1 MNIPAVTHRGRGI
14 DCYPL
19 DEHTFR
25 IRLTTAKG
33 DFDRAEICYCM
44 NKYAWST
51 QRQTLPLPRIADDD
65 TLDYYQIDLTGD
77 DTRLCYL
84 FLLYYNSEC
93 FYFSEEGLSRTYDFE
108 RAYYTFFQYPYIFP
122 CNVHRHIPWTDT
134 TVMYQI
140 FPERFANGMGEKPYI
155 TAPWDA
161 SPTPRMYLG
170 GDLPGVT
177 QHLDYLSD
185 LGVNCLYFTP
195 IHPSPTNH
203 KYSIVDYYDVDTG
216 FGGQAAFR
224 KLVQAAHA
232 RGMRVLLDGV
242 FNHCSEH
249 HPFFEDVKRCG
260 KASPYYDFFLI
271 DGDFPSREKGNYRT
285 FGFSSDM
292 PKLNTGIPAVID
304 YFCGVGAWWIREFGI
319 DGWRLDVMDEIS
331 DDFLRAFRRAV
342 KAANPDALILG
353 EAWHDPRAWLAGD
366 ELDGVMNYGLTKAL
380 IDYLVDGALTARQA
394 ASRLTRLFFRTT
406 SISARMMMNLL
417 DSHDTDRFLTLLQ
430 GDRQR
435 LKLALCLLFF
445 FPGMPCV
452 YYGDE
457 IGMTGGYD
465 PDCRKGF
472 IWDETAWD
480 AELRRHV
487 QLLARLKTGGRLA
500 GDVIRIS
507 ASDDVLTLEREELT
521 LLINASSRAA
531 RYCFR
536 GREGQIAA
544 NGFVILDAD
553 ASIIKEE

>member
-65 TLDYYQIDLTGD
+65 TLNYYQIDLTGD

-161 SPTPRMYLG
+161 TPTPRMYLG

-203 KYSIVDYYDVDTG
+203 KYSIVDYYDVDAG
-216 FGGQAAFR
+216 VRRPGRLPGACAGGACAR
-224 KLVQAAHA
+224 HA
-232 RGMRVLLDGV
+232 RAAGRRIQSLL
-242 FNHCSEH
+242 
-249 HPFFEDVKRCG
+249 R
-260 KASPYYDFFLI
+260 ASP
-271 DGDFPSREKGNYRT
+271 
-285 FGFSSDM
+285 
-292 PKLNTGIPAVID
+292 
-304 YFCGVGAWWIREFGI
+304 
-319 DGWRLDVMDEIS
+319 
-331 DDFLRAFRRAV
+331 
-342 KAANPDALILG
+342 
-353 EAWHDPRAWLAGD
+353 
-366 ELDGVMNYGLTKAL
+366 
-380 IDYLVDGALTARQA
+380 
-394 ASRLTRLFFRTT
+394 
-406 SISARMMMNLL
+406 LL
-417 DSHDTDRFLTLLQ
+417 
-430 GDRQR
+430 
-435 LKLALCLLFF
+435 
-445 FPGMPCV
+445 
-452 YYGDE
+452 
-457 IGMTGGYD
+457 
-465 PDCRKGF
+465 
-472 IWDETAWD
+472 
-480 AELRRHV
+480 
-487 QLLARLKTGGRLA
+487 
-500 GDVIRIS
+500 
-507 ASDDVLTLEREELT
+507 
-521 LLINASSRAA
+521 
-531 RYCFR
+531 
-536 GREGQIAA
+536 
-544 NGFVILDAD
+544 
-553 ASIIKEE
+553 

>member
-84 FLLYYNSEC
+84 FLLYHNSEC

-122 CNVHRHIPWTDT
+122 CNVHRHISWTDT

-140 FPERFANGMGEKPYI
+140 FPERFANGMGEKPYVN
-155 TAPWDA
+155 APWDA
-161 SPTPRMYLG
+161 RPTPRMYLG

-203 KYSIVDYYDVDTG
+203 KYSIVDYYDVDAG
-216 FGGQAAFR
+216 FGGKAAFR
-224 KLVQAAHA
+224 ELVQAAHA

-242 FNHCSEH
+242 FNHCSER
-249 HPFFEDVKRCG
+249 HPFFEDVKRRG

-285 FGFSSDM
+285 FSFSSDM
-292 PKLNTGIPAVID
+292 PKLNTGNPAVID

-331 DDFLRAFRRAV
+331 DDFLRAFRKAV

-417 DSHDTDRFLTLLQ
+417 DSHDTDRFLTLLR
-430 GDRQR
+430 GDRRR

-472 IWDETAWD
+472 PWDEAKWD
-480 AELRRHV
+480 TDLRRHV
-487 QLLARLKTGGRLA
+487 QLLARLKTGGCLA
-500 GDVIRIS
+500 GDSVRIS
-507 ASDDVLTLEREELT
+507 ASGDVLTLAREKLS

>member
-84 FLLYYNSEC
+84 FLLYNSEC

-161 SPTPRMYLG
+161 TPTPRMYLG

-203 KYSIVDYYDVDTG
+203 KYSIVDYYDVDAG

-224 KLVQAAHA
+224 ELVQAAHA

-242 FNHCSEH
+242 FNHCSEY

-292 PKLNTGIPAVID
+292 PKLNTGNPAVID

-331 DDFLRAFRRAV
+331 DDFLRAFRKAV

-353 EAWHDPRAWLAGD
+353 EAWHDPCAWLAGD
-366 ELDGVMNYGLTKAL
+366 ELDGVMNYGLAKAL
-380 IDYLVDGALTARQA
+380 IDYLVDGVLTAQQA

-417 DSHDTDRFLTLLQ
+417 DSHDTDRFLTLLR

>member
-33 DFDRAEICYCM
+33 DFDRAEVCYCM

-161 SPTPRMYLG
+161 TPTPRMYLG

-203 KYSIVDYYDVDTG
+203 KYSIVDYYDVDAG

-224 KLVQAAHA
+224 ELVQAAHA

-249 HPFFEDVKRCG
+249 HSFFEDVKRCG

-331 DDFLRAFRRAV
+331 DDFLRAFRNAV

-353 EAWHDPRAWLAGD
+353 ESWHDPRAWLAGD

-417 DSHDTDRFLTLLQ
+417 DSHDTDRFLTLLR

>member
-140 FPERFANGMGEKPYI
+140 FPERFANGMGEKPYVN
-155 TAPWDA
+155 APWDA
-161 SPTPRMYLG
+161 RPTPRMYLG

-203 KYSIVDYYDVDTG
+203 KYSIVDYYDVDAG
-216 FGGQAAFR
+216 FGGKAAFR
-224 KLVQAAHA
+224 ELVQAAHA

-242 FNHCSEH
+242 FNHCSEY
-249 HPFFEDVKRCG
+249 HPFFEDVKRRG

-292 PKLNTGIPAVID
+292 PKLNTGNPAVID

-417 DSHDTDRFLTLLQ
+417 DSHDTDRFLTLLR

-457 IGMTGGYD
+457 IGMTGSYD

-472 IWDETAWD
+472 PWDETAWD

-531 RYCFR
+531 RYRFH
-536 GREGQIAA
+536 GREGEIAA
-544 NGFVILDAD
+544 NGFVIMDAD

>member
-1 MNIPAVTHRGRGI
+1 MANITDRTAYLRGLAEGMK
-14 DCYPL
+14 L
-19 DEHTFR
+19 DREVNEQ
-25 IRLTTAKG
+25 RLIL
-33 DFDRAEICYCM
+33 EM
-44 NKYAWST
+44 
-51 QRQTLPLPRIADDD
+51 
-65 TLDYYQIDLTGD
+65 
-77 DTRLCYL
+77 
-84 FLLYYNSEC
+84 
-93 FYFSEEGLSRTYDFE
+93 
-108 RAYYTFFQYPYIFP
+108 
-122 CNVHRHIPWTDT
+122 
-134 TVMYQI
+134 
-140 FPERFANGMGEKPYI
+140 
-155 TAPWDA
+155 
-161 SPTPRMYLG
+161 
-170 GDLPGVT
+170 
-177 QHLDYLSD
+177 
-185 LGVNCLYFTP
+185 
-195 IHPSPTNH
+195 
-203 KYSIVDYYDVDTG
+203 
-216 FGGQAAFR
+216 
-224 KLVQAAHA
+224 
-232 RGMRVLLDGV
+232 
-242 FNHCSEH
+242 
-249 HPFFEDVKRCG
+249 
-260 KASPYYDFFLI
+260 
-271 DGDFPSREKGNYRT
+271 
-285 FGFSSDM
+285 
-292 PKLNTGIPAVID
+292 
-304 YFCGVGAWWIREFGI
+304 
-319 DGWRLDVMDEIS
+319 LDVMDEIS
-331 DDFLRAFRRAV
+331 DDFLRAFRKAV

-417 DSHDTDRFLTLLQ
+417 DSHDTDRFLTLLR

-480 AELRRHV
+480 ADLRRHV

-500 GDVIRIS
+500 GDSVRIS
-507 ASDDVLTLEREELT
+507 ASGDVLTLEREELT
-521 LLINASSRAA
+521 LLVNASSRAA